1 MCSVRVHGSAPAG
14 ESEEAAQIAQHCQE
28 LLHQPKAGEHV
39 ASVWG
44 CGAGLVLDE
53 TRAAMS
59 RILKVPAPPKCVLE
73 EYANGAQDC

>member
-1 MCSVRVHGSAPAG
+1 MHGRLPAG

-28 LLHQPKAGEHV
+28 LLHQPKAGEQV

-59 RILKVPAPPKCVLE
+59 RILKVPACPECMLR
-73 EYANGAQDC
+73 EYAMERRSAERHV